1 MVNYIGTASGGGAI
15 GGFAFRT
22 IMGLH
27 NSGCEMVMGGGAS
40 TGTIAM
46 YLYLNEFFEEGA
58 TLYPET
64 YDKFGRNIFEPG
76 IAKLDSGKIKIA
88 WGEALKKLF
97 KIKSIQSLM
106 TNEGLYKTFLALEKK
121 RGDRRTKPMFFNTVS
136 LRTGNGTQHDLFSLP
151 TAEDRAAA
159 LTASCSIPGMF
170 PLKKFAGFEFVGDG
184 GITDGLPFAQM
195 FARMQPGESYEF
207 FNIMCNPL
215 QLLEKADLQNIA
227 QIIGRTVSIMLLE
240 ILKGDLENTQFRN
253 NIAQIIWPVTDRLE
267 KLIQHAATIKG
278 ATKED
283 NDLRDMLHTELMD
296 CVTILRGALGY
307 RYMPI
312 HNLIYPGNR
321 GTFEFTP
328 ESYAEQIRDADKLVA
343 DFISARQ
350 KVSA

>member
-1 MVNYIGTASGGGAI
+1 MVQYIGTASGGGAI

-27 NSGCEMVMGGGAS
+27 NSGFEMIMGGGAS

-58 TLYPET
+58 TLYPKT
-64 YDKFGRNIFEPG
+64 YDEFGRNIFEPG

-88 WGEALKKLF
+88 WGEALKRLF
-97 KIKSIQSLM
+97 NIKSIQSLM
-106 TNEGLYKTFLALEKK
+106 TNKGLYETFLALEKK
-121 RGDRRTKPMFFNTVS
+121 RGDRRVKPMFFNTVS
-136 LRTGNGTQHDLFSLP
+136 LRKGTGEQHDLFTLP

-170 PLKKFAGFEFVGDG
+170 PLKKFAGFDFMGDG

-195 FARMQPGESYEF
+195 FARMKPGQDYEF

-227 QIIGRTVSIMLLE
+227 QIIGRTVSILLLE
-240 ILKGDLENTQFRN
+240 ILKGDLQNTEFRN
-253 NIAQIIWPVTDRLE
+253 NIAKIIWPLTDRLE
-267 KLIQHAATIKG
+267 KLLTHVKLISADSEQELAV
-278 ATKED
+278 
-283 NDLRDMLHTELMD
+283 RDMIYKEIED
-296 CVTILRGALGY
+296 SIRILRETLGY
-307 RYMPI
+307 KYMPI

-328 ESYAEQIRDADKLVA
+328 ESYDEQIRDADRLVA
-343 DFISARQ
+343 EFVASQGSPI
-350 KVSA
+350 